1 MSIKAT
7 YIFKFIITLEI
18 TQMLLKCCSKSDL
31 SSCFVTW
38 IFIKKPGKLCSLS
51 EENPFPKTC
60 ASLLIIISP
69 TFDNFWPT
77 KKVGEK

>member
-38 IFIKKPGKLCSLS
+38 IFIK
-51 EENPFPKTC
+51 NPESY
-60 ASLLIIISP
+60 AH
-69 TFDNFWPT
+69 
-77 KKVGEK
+77 